1 MDFLNECSQNLDK
14 AIDFI
19 NSSSHEDNDTRLYYI
34 DLLDKQIMKLD
45 TIEDRNNRK
54 LYILAT
60 QNILSQLESLYKK
73 EKQIETFFKK
83 SLKILLKK
91 GCKGFWFLGK
101 KNRENG
107 KKKRLKINKDKYNIF
122 YFGDKYLPSGND
134 YILLRNENVTG
145 FKINKKEETFNI
157 LKKFLEL

>member
-73 EKQIETFFKK
+73 EKQIDNK
-83 SLKILLKK
+83 SS
-91 GCKGFWFLGK
+91 
-101 KNRENG
+101 RST
-107 KKKRLKINKDKYNIF
+107 
-122 YFGDKYLPSGND
+122 YLPEYRNTHYPYVDSYDQG
-134 YILLRNENVTG
+134 LLY
-145 FKINKKEETFNI
+145 
-157 LKKFLEL
+157 